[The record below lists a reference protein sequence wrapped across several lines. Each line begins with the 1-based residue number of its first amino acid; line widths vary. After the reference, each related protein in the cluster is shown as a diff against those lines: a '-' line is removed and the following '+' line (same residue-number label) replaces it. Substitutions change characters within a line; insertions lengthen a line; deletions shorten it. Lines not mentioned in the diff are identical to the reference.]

1 MPDLDVSMFKPEPS
15 ESTAAEIVAATIDF
29 AAKAREA
36 YNLAADRVLI
46 FAVPYD
52 PPMRESW
59 KQAELALRR
68 DGHKIKF
75 AWDKWDVWTVPRSAL
90 ADLIPTEWHV
100 YPADQKA
107 SVPSW
112 VAQACMAAG
121 HADRGSGPR
130 PLNTHQLHTLAA
142 ECLAMADYLDADH
155 STL

>member
-1 MPDLDVSMFKPEPS
+1 MPDLDVSMFKPEPGP
-15 ESTAAEIVAATIDF
+15 ETVAEIVAATVDF
-29 AAKAREA
+29 AAKARDA
-36 YNLAADRVLI
+36 YKIRPDRVLI
-46 FAVPYD
+46 FTVPYD

-59 KQAELALRR
+59 KQAELELRR
-68 DGHKIKF
+68 AGHRIHF
-75 AWDKWDVWTVPRSAL
+75 AWDKWDVWTVERGLL
-90 ADLIPTEWHV
+90 AGVMPTEWHV